1 MKIDERLLAYK
12 PISVTLNFDWDKMT
26 YDERVLA
33 RHNYIE
39 EQKKK
44 DPNYVG
50 YDFPEWFTST
60 HGVNKDSSL
69 LHIKTSLISTI
80 GQIITIRNKTILS
93 NFGYKVSKGYHIA
106 KLLVRNESK
115 LVTVHRLVSCTFI
128 PIPENLKGL
137 RERLVINHKNDV
149 KNCNLRSNL
158 EWCTNQE
165 NQLKSIE
172 TGARKTSWFKMKVL
186 IPGPLY
192 GKVYYFRGRK
202 EVIKHGFSYP
212 SVIEGCNGN
221 KLVGGCEWSKM
232 CKNQSSPEF
241 GMTAKELELL
251 NVEENSRNSTR
262 PLLGI
267 ITSEGPCKD
276 ETFVIFG
283 PRSLIKNGF
292 NPAHPYT
299 VAKGI
304 KPTHRGCKW
313 TLISREE
320 AVGIPIGLTEAQKE
334 HIFGNKS

>member
-1 MKIDERLLAYK
+1 
-12 PISVTLNFDWDKMT
+12 
-26 YDERVLA
+26 
-33 RHNYIE
+33 
-39 EQKKK
+39 
-44 DPNYVG
+44 
-50 YDFPEWFTST
+50 
-60 HGVNKDSSL
+60 
-69 LHIKTSLISTI
+69 
-80 GQIITIRNKTILS
+80 
-93 NFGYKVSKGYHIA
+93 
-106 KLLVRNESK
+106 
-115 LVTVHRLVSCTFI
+115 
-128 PIPENLKGL
+128 
-137 RERLVINHKNDV
+137 
-149 KNCNLRSNL
+149 
-158 EWCTNQE
+158 
-165 NQLKSIE
+165 
-172 TGARKTSWFKMKVL
+172 
-186 IPGPLY
+186 
-192 GKVYYFRGRK
+192 
-202 EVIKHGFSYP
+202 
-212 SVIEGCNGN
+212 
-221 KLVGGCEWSKM
+221 M